1 MKNDYLLDALI
12 SKLQGEVKLSKA
24 NIQVYLENPVGIGE
38 HPDVVGA
45 IEMEI
50 TRIAEAQEKME
61 VAKLLMAGYVEE

>member
-12 SKLQGEVKLSKA
+12 SKLLGEVKLSKA